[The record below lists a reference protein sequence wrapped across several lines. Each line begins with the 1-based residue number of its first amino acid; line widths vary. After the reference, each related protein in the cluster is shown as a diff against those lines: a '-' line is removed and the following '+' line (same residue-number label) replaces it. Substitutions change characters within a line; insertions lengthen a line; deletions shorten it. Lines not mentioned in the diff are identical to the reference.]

1 MDNSLVVKFLKAE
14 YKRRSQLRP
23 LLWES
28 TIQLPLEKVYTSL
41 KIVSRPKAGIQ
52 SDDDDVNVYDIFKV
66 LNKGEDFLIGGCP
79 RMHKTTSRGDGHEMS
94 VYDIFKDLDKGE
106 DAMMLVEGSPGMGKT
121 TFCLKLAYDWATK
134 FSFPNFEFVL
144 LLKCRD
150 IDGDIMEAISEQLL
164 PEDIEEKTKEQL
176 MNFIKDIHNQERVLI
191 ILDGLDELPQKS
203 QHHVNK
209 LLHRRILPFCYV
221 LATSRQEK
229 GIEVRRKFDFDIQ
242 LQIKGFTESNSFEY
256 IRKHFENVGTGHSS
270 KGERLIGEI
279 KENPFLHALRSNPL
293 NLLLLCVIYED
304 YEGKLPSSR
313 ADLYQVIVRCL
324 LRRYCAKHN
333 LEAKEDDE
341 ALEKQFKKDI
351 LALGKLAWK
360 CLLDDR
366 HCFREEK
373 LTELESRNKKLVA
386 RELGILYKEESLKRL
401 KPQHEYYF
409 LHKTFQEYLAAW
421 YIAHKLRKN
430 QFDVFEHLDF
440 DDLVEKYPQVF
451 VFVCGILGEEASILF
466 GQIGKKLQSS
476 GGWDWLKCS
485 VAAATF
491 FIESFSE
498 SGNAELMAV
507 TLCSFIPFPLHL
519 EIDMYVPDGNP
530 GVYPLSVINSWEPF
544 LCELQDFPNGFMKVL
559 KACNNFELQKPVELF
574 IGFGRDYNAWE
585 RVHMTNFVQC
595 CPHLTTLSIT
605 DYYEMTTEVADAL
618 FNVLSASTSLL
629 SFTLKVL
636 PGISFDVPAV
646 IGKGLAAVKSLTTV
660 AFELPGCCGEAWVN
674 ALETGLSAD
683 TPLASVVLKLCSM
696 SDTAIKAVEK
706 LLSNKSL
713 ASLSL
718 LILGDMQDLLAA
730 SVGKGLQGQ
739 TFLKTLN
746 IRVEGK
752 LSFSGANFL
761 TGGLLENRSL
771 NDLKLFVHGEVPENW
786 EAVVE
791 NLHFTK
797 KWHVSPGFHPN
808 TCSKVNEN
816 QTAHFRPVVVEN
828 GLVPEQHLTAN
839 IWGELSCEGAAA
851 LCEVLT
857 RSTLSSLTLNVH
869 GKLTENITI
878 CIARHL
884 ELHKTLSSLTV
895 NIWDELITKVNT
907 VLHRLSKNNLTVTI
921 NVPKVPKVADESCN
935 GHDISIDN
943 PTSLTT
949 LFTKVKDT
957 GNDELCLTVNIN
969 NDVDWMPCLRY
980 CLAENTSLN
989 ALTLTI
995 KDNRDTPGVWK
1006 YGLGNGL
1013 AENTSLNALTL
1024 TIYTYGDVSDVW
1036 GCGLGGG
1043 LAKNTSL
1050 NALTLTINNYSGM
1063 SGEWLDGLGDG
1074 LAENTSL
1081 NALTLTINNYGDMS
1095 RKWGRDLGLGLAR
1108 NTSLNTLTLTIN
1120 NYGGMSGEWGYG
1132 LGFGLWKN
1140 TSLNALT
1147 LTINN
1152 YGGVSGEWGC
1162 GLGDGLAKNTSLNAL
1177 TLTINIYS
1185 DMSGDW
1191 TSYLGEG
1198 LSKNKSLTSFNLTVN
1213 TCADL
1218 SEDWLPFLCG
1228 ILETSETLT
1237 AVRITVNVQHITTGS
1252 HAYDFSKLAVKCRS
1266 LALLDL
1272 NVSFYGMEDSS

>member
-52 SDDDDVNVYDIFKV
+52 SDDDDVNVYDIFKA
-66 LNKGEDFLIGGCP
+66 LNKAEDFLIGGSP

-94 VYDIFKDLDKGE
+94 GYDIFKDLDKGE

-134 FSFPNFEFVL
+134 LSFPNFDFVL

-203 QHHVNK
+203 QHHVDK

-242 LQIKGFTESNSFEY
+242 LQIKGFTESNCFEY

-279 KENPFLHALRSNPL
+279 KENPFLHALHSNPL

-304 YEGKLPSSR
+304 YEGGLPSSR
-313 ADLYQVIVRCL
+313 TDLYQVIVRCL

-333 LEAKEDDE
+333 LEAKEEDE

-421 YIAHKLRKN
+421 YIAHKLRKK

-440 DDLVEKYPQVF
+440 DDLVEKYRQVF
-451 VFVCGILGEEASILF
+451 AFVCGILGEEASILL
-466 GQIGKKLQSS
+466 GQIGMKLQSS

-485 VAAATF
+485 VAAASF
-491 FIESFSE
+491 FIESFVE

-507 TLCSFIPFPLHL
+507 TLCSFIPLPLHL
-519 EIDMYVPDGNP
+519 EIDMYVPDDNREVFP
-530 GVYPLSVINSWEPF
+530 PDYPH
-544 LCELQDFPNGFMKVL
+544 GFMYVL
-559 KACNNFELQKPVELF
+559 EACNIFELQTPVELF
-574 IGFGRDYNAWE
+574 IGFGRDYNARE
-585 RVHMTNFVQC
+585 RVDMTTFVQC

-636 PGISFDVPAV
+636 PGISSDVPAV

-660 AFELPGCCGEAWVN
+660 AFELPGCCSGAWVS

-683 TPLASVVLKLCSM
+683 TPLASVVLKVCSM
-696 SDTAIKAVEK
+696 SDTAIKTVEK

-718 LILGDMQDLLAA
+718 FILGDMQDLLAA
-730 SVGKGLQGQ
+730 SVGKGLAGQ

-746 IRVEGK
+746 VRVEGK

-797 KWHVSPGFHPN
+797 KWHVSPAFHPN
-808 TCSKVNEN
+808 TCSKVTEN
-816 QTAHFRPVVVEN
+816 QMAHFRPVVVEN

-839 IWGELSCEGAAA
+839 IWGELTCEGAAA

-869 GKLTENITI
+869 GKLTDNIAI

-895 NIWDELITKVNT
+895 NIWSELTTKGNG
-907 VLHRLSKNNLTVTI
+907 LSNNNLTVTI
-921 NVPKVPKVADESCN
+921 NVQEVHIVADESCH

-943 PTSLTT
+943 PTSLRT

-957 GNDELCLTVNIN
+957 GNDDLSLTVNIN
-969 NDVDWMPCLRY
+969 RDMLEDWNYCLRD
-980 CLAENTSLN
+980 CLAENTSLT

-995 KDNRDTPGVWK
+995 NNCSGMSGDWG
-1006 YGLGNGL
+1006 
-1013 AENTSLNALTL
+1013 NAL
-1024 TIYTYGDVSDVW
+1024 
-1036 GCGLGGG
+1036 LGHG

-1050 NALTLTINNYSGM
+1050 NALTLTIYNYSIM
-1063 SGEWLDGLGDG
+1063 SG
-1074 LAENTSL
+1074 
-1081 NALTLTINNYGDMS
+1081 
-1095 RKWGRDLGLGLAR
+1095 R
-1108 NTSLNTLTLTIN
+1108 
-1120 NYGGMSGEWGYG
+1120 WGYG
-1132 LGFGLWKN
+1132 LCNSLEKN

-1147 LTINN
+1147 LTIYN
-1152 YGGVSGEWGC
+1152 YGDIRGGWGC
-1162 GLGDGLAKNTSLNAL
+1162 FLGYGLAKNTSLTALTLTIYNYGDMSGDLGYSSVNRLAKNTSLNAL
-1177 TLTINIYS
+1177 TLTFNNYS
-1185 DMSGDW
+1185 DMAGDW
-1191 TSYLGEG
+1191 ASELGDVVA
-1198 LSKNKSLTSFNLTVN
+1198 KMKSLTSFSLSVN
-1213 TCADL
+1213 TCAQVR
-1218 SEDWLPFLCG
+1218 EDWLPRLCS

-1237 AVRITVNVQHITTGS
+1237 AVRITVNDQCITSGGR
-1252 HAYDFSKLAVKCRS
+1252 AYDFSKLTVKCSS

-1272 NVSFYGMEDSS
+1272 TVSFYGMGDSSLS

>member
-1 MDNSLVVKFLKAE
+1 MDNSLVVKYLKAE

-52 SDDDDVNVYDIFKV
+52 SDDDDVNVYDIFKA
-66 LNKGEDFLIGGCP
+66 LN
-79 RMHKTTSRGDGHEMS
+79 
-94 VYDIFKDLDKGE
+94 KGE
-106 DAMMLVEGSPGMGKT
+106 DAMMLVEGSPGIGKT

-134 FSFPNFEFVL
+134 FSFPNFEFFL

-203 QHHVNK
+203 QHHVDK

-373 LTELESRNKKLVA
+373 LTELEIRNKNLVA

-409 LHKTFQEYLAAW
+409 LHKSFQEYLAAW
-421 YIAHKLRKN
+421 YIARKLRKN

-440 DDLVEKYPQVF
+440 DDLVKKYPQVF
-451 VFVCGILGEEASILF
+451 RFVCGILGEEASILF

-485 VAAATF
+485 EAAATF

-498 SGNAELMAV
+498 SGNAEVMAV

-519 EIDMYVPDGNP
+519 EIDMYVPYDKP
-530 GVYPLSVINSWEPF
+530 KV
-544 LCELQDFPNGFMKVL
+544 FPRGFMNFF
-559 KACNNFELQKPVELF
+559 KACNNFELQKPVTL
-574 IGFGRDYNAWE
+574 IIRFGEGYNAHE
-585 RVHMTNFVQC
+585 RVHMINFVQY

-605 DYYEMTTEVADAL
+605 DSYEMTTKVADAL

-636 PGISFDVPAV
+636 PGISCEVPAV

-660 AFELPGCCGEAWVN
+660 AFELPGCCSEAWVN

-696 SDTAIKAVEK
+696 SDTAIKPVEK
-706 LLSNKSL
+706 LFSKKSL
-713 ASLSL
+713 SSLSL
-718 LILGDMQDLLAA
+718 VILGDLQDLLAA
-730 SVGKGLQGQ
+730 SVGKGLAGQ

-761 TGGLLENRSL
+761 KGGLLENRSL
-771 NDLKLFVHGEVPENW
+771 NDLKLFAHGEVPENW

-797 KWHVSPGFHPN
+797 KWHVSPAFHPN
-808 TCSKVNEN
+808 TCSKVTEN
-816 QTAHFRPVVVEN
+816 QMAHFRPVVVEN

-839 IWGELSCEGAAA
+839 IWGELTCEGAAA

-857 RSTLSSLTLNVH
+857 CSTLSSLTLNVH
-869 GKLTENITI
+869 GKLTENTTI

-895 NIWDELITKVNT
+895 NIWGELITKVNT

-921 NVPKVPKVADESCN
+921 NVPKVPMVSDESCN

-969 NDVDWMPCLRY
+969 NDVDWTQCLRDCLAENTSLNALALTIKDNSDTLGDWGY
-980 CLAENTSLN
+980 GLGEVLAENTSLN
-989 ALTLTI
+989 ALTLTM
-995 KDNRDTPGVWK
+995 KDNSDTLGDWG
-1006 YGLGNGL
+1006 YGLGEGL
-1013 AENTSLNALTL
+1013 AE
-1024 TIYTYGDVSDVW
+1024 
-1036 GCGLGGG
+1036 
-1043 LAKNTSL
+1043 NTSL

-1063 SGEWLDGLGDG
+1063 IREWGHGLGDG

-1081 NALTLTINNYGDMS
+1081 NALTLTINNYSDMTNEC
-1095 RKWGRDLGLGLAR
+1095 RYVLTHGLA
-1108 NTSLNTLTLTIN
+1108 
-1120 NYGGMSGEWGYG
+1120 
-1132 LGFGLWKN
+1132 KN

-1147 LTINN
+1147 LTINE
-1152 YGGVSGEWGC
+1152 YGDMSGKSGY
-1162 GLGDGLAKNTSLNAL
+1162 GLYDGLAKNTSLNAL
-1177 TLTINIYS
+1177 TLTINYYGGMSREWGYGLGDGLAQNTSLNALTLTIHNYGDMS
-1185 DMSGDW
+1185 DEWGYGLGYGLAKNTSLNALTLAINNYGDMSGDW
-1191 TSYLGEG
+1191 TSHLGEG

-1213 TCADL
+1213 TGAEV

-1237 AVRITVNVQHITTGS
+1237 AVRITVNVQHITTGR
-1252 HAYDFSKLAVKCRS
+1252 HAYDFSKLVVKCRS